1 MYGCLRSNRRSD
13 EEPHR
18 MPWVSR
24 VMGDLSDAKV
34 KILDRIITDEYGRKL
49 RLIEPVNLSSAPED
63 FQLSRVG
70 KPFRRYFSLVGN
82 SLLMI
87 FLVQAFSSQLFGIL
101 DREPLFIIG
110 CSFITIPCLFLLFY
124 FHRPKL
130 VEVRLVTPYENGTYA
145 HPIPE
150 GGSIQTKMNS
160 KMIRFLVRD
169 DSIIDTPP
177 SFKIWFVFVLC
188 LLISFT
194 IAILELMGG
203 DFGLILSIL
212 MALPMILILFS
223 IPVYAWWASSTSWIG
238 VPTRLRDAEA
248 WLIAGMAAG
257 IPAIMINSWLTPTL
271 VPESWSL
278 NTLDFITYTIS
289 APVGEE
295 IFKFL
300 AILCFISTI
309 KGPKSGFQV
318 GFTVGLGFA
327 ITENFTYL
335 VSSYGGGGF
344 VGLLI
349 TSLIRGIGSI
359 PGHAVW
365 TSFSGAALGW
375 WMLESKNKAKVNLFI
390 HKFTS
395 KSMNLI
401 ESIGIDI
408 DMDGDSSGYDGPEY
422 TMYQAIQDVE
432 TSFSSPNWSISPDK
446 VNIIS
451 TSLIPNKININGD
464 FIVKKTA
471 DSSETISLPKLK
483 IIPPK
488 SLFLGIL
495 IAILG
500 HSFWNGSGVIISNL
514 GYSLG
519 FSENMVIGISLL
531 WILFMLIIVLFVSF
545 LLMRGISSLNE

>member
-223 IPVYAWWASSTSWIG
+223 IPVYAWWASSTS
-238 VPTRLRDAEA
+238 
-248 WLIAGMAAG
+248 
-257 IPAIMINSWLTPTL
+257 
-271 VPESWSL
+271 
-278 NTLDFITYTIS
+278 
-289 APVGEE
+289 
-295 IFKFL
+295 
-300 AILCFISTI
+300 
-309 KGPKSGFQV
+309 
-318 GFTVGLGFA
+318 GLG
-327 ITENFTYL
+327 
-335 VSSYGGGGF
+335 
-344 VGLLI
+344 
-349 TSLIRGIGSI
+349 
-359 PGHAVW
+359 
-365 TSFSGAALGW
+365 
-375 WMLESKNKAKVNLFI
+375 
-390 HKFTS
+390 
-395 KSMNLI
+395 
-401 ESIGIDI
+401 
-408 DMDGDSSGYDGPEY
+408 
-422 TMYQAIQDVE
+422 
-432 TSFSSPNWSISPDK
+432 
-446 VNIIS
+446 
-451 TSLIPNKININGD
+451 
-464 FIVKKTA
+464 
-471 DSSETISLPKLK
+471 
-483 IIPPK
+483 
-488 SLFLGIL
+488 
-495 IAILG
+495 
-500 HSFWNGSGVIISNL
+500 
-514 GYSLG
+514 
-519 FSENMVIGISLL
+519 SLL
-531 WILFMLIIVLFVSF
+531 V
-545 LLMRGISSLNE
+545 